1 MTEAIFEQE
10 ASADEIEVP
19 EALPVLPLKETV
31 VFPGALT
38 PLAVGQERSVK
49 LIDDV
54 VSGDEAIVALVT
66 VKNEEAEEP
75 AWSDLYEVGTAAI
88 VDKMIKVPDGTL
100 RVLVR
105 GIERIKLE
113 REVEGQ
119 PYLVAEVSELPDLL
133 VESKEVEAL
142 TRNVQTLFQ
151 QIIALVPYLPEELQL
166 AAANIEDPGA
176 LSNLVA
182 SLLRIKTEEKQH
194 LLELAD
200 VEARLKEL
208 LRFLNRELEVLEL
221 GNKIQSQ
228 MQSEM
233 EKGQREF
240 FLRQQLKAIQ
250 DELGE
255 GDAEQAELAELRA
268 RIEEADLPEEVH
280 KAATRELS
288 RLEKLPSAAAE
299 YGVIRT
305 YLDWILTL
313 PWSQTTED
321 NLDLEHA
328 RKILDED
335 HYDLEKVKE
344 RILEHLAVSKLK
356 NDVSGSILCFVGP
369 PGVGKTSLG
378 QSIARTLGRKF
389 TRISV
394 GGVRDEAEIRGHRR
408 TYVGALPGTIIR
420 ALRDAESKNPVF
432 LIDEI
437 DKMGSD
443 FRGDPSS
450 AMLEVL
456 DPEQNSSFRDHYLD
470 LPFDLSRVLFICTAN
485 QVETIPS
492 PLLDRMDVL
501 QLSGY
506 TEEEKLEIA
515 RKYLVPKQLEAHGLD
530 PQAVSFPDETLRL
543 VIREYTREAGLR
555 NLERRIAALCRKAA
569 RAIAEGTTEHIEVDE
584 QKARSWLGPRRFPG
598 EVRKRTSDPGVATGL
613 AVTAVGGD
621 VLFIEATAYT
631 GQGKLKVTGQLGEVM
646 QESAQA
652 AYSWVRA
659 HAEQLGLDQDWFGE
673 NDIHIHVPAG
683 AIPKDGP
690 SAGITMVT
698 AIVSLVRGEPVSE
711 NVGMTGEVTLTGQ
724 VLPIGGVRDKVL
736 AAQRAGLKTVVL
748 PRENEPDLEELPD
761 ETKEQ
766 VRFVLADTLDDV
778 LEAAFDGAGA
788 EARPVPAAT
797 ERQAARTL

>member
-182 SLLRIKTEEKQH
+182 SLLRIQTEEKQH
-194 LLELAD
+194 LLELAA

-221 GNKIQSQ
+221 GSKIQSQ

-250 DELGE
+250 QELGE
-255 GDAEQAELAELRA
+255 GDDQQAEIEELRS
-268 RIEEADLPEEVH
+268 RLDELGLPEEID
-280 KAATRELS
+280 KAARRELA
-288 RLEKLPSAAAE
+288 RLEKLPPAAAE

-313 PWSQTTED
+313 PWTEATED
-321 NLDLEHA
+321 DLDLRRA
-328 RKILDED
+328 RR
-335 HYDLEKVKE
+335 V
-344 RILEHLAVSKLK
+344 
-356 NDVSGSILCFVGP
+356 
-369 PGVGKTSLG
+369 
-378 QSIARTLGRKF
+378 
-389 TRISV
+389 
-394 GGVRDEAEIRGHRR
+394 
-408 TYVGALPGTIIR
+408 
-420 ALRDAESKNPVF
+420 
-432 LIDEI
+432 
-437 DKMGSD
+437 
-443 FRGDPSS
+443 
-450 AMLEVL
+450 LEVEVVL
-456 DPEQNSSFRDHYLD
+456 GELAPRQSQDPVEVRADD
-470 LPFDLSRVLFICTAN
+470 AVLRGRRR
-485 QVETIPS
+485 E
-492 PLLDRMDVL
+492 L
-501 QLSGY
+501 
-506 TEEEKLEIA
+506 
-515 RKYLVPKQLEAHGLD
+515 LEA
-530 PQAVSFPDETLRL
+530 
-543 VIREYTREAGLR
+543 
-555 NLERRIAALCRKAA
+555 
-569 RAIAEGTTEHIEVDE
+569 
-584 QKARSWLGPRRFPG
+584 
-598 EVRKRTSDPGVATGL
+598 
-613 AVTAVGGD
+613 
-621 VLFIEATAYT
+621 
-631 GQGKLKVTGQLGEVM
+631 
-646 QESAQA
+646 
-652 AYSWVRA
+652 
-659 HAEQLGLDQDWFGE
+659 
-673 NDIHIHVPAG
+673 
-683 AIPKDGP
+683 
-690 SAGITMVT
+690 
-698 AIVSLVRGEPVSE
+698 
-711 NVGMTGEVTLTGQ
+711 
-724 VLPIGGVRDKVL
+724 
-736 AAQRAGLKTVVL
+736 
-748 PRENEPDLEELPD
+748 
-761 ETKEQ
+761 
-766 VRFVLADTLDDV
+766 
-778 LEAAFDGAGA
+778 
-788 EARPVPAAT
+788 
-797 ERQAARTL
+797 